1 MGDASGAWSGDRG
14 KKTRCG
20 KLRKIAGGPLSILP
34 GRGPRGG
41 RLQEPDDRAGTCTP
55 EAPWANHR
63 KRTPGAPRQTARP
76 SIDGAIGPTRRCL
89 RTRSRS
95 SIWCAGLSSSGSAST
110 GPWVE
115 RLDFSTLERVPT
127 EHIAPDLSSRIN
139 DTVWRVRLRDA
150 KTSEAGG
157 WLHVL
162 VMVEFQSELDWFMAL
177 RIRTYADLLYAS
189 LWKDRRPRRTDR
201 LPALLPVVL
210 YTGAQ
215 RWSAASSV
223 EALVAP
229 QIVPGARPVAAPVF
243 SGASYIVVDTGTYA
257 GRDLPA
263 GNVVSLMIG
272 AQLRPD
278 ASTALD
284 IVAAA
289 RRLGEELGRT
299 FLTWLRVAMS
309 GTGVDLEFLEDPMA
323 LERLEHTG
331 ELGGLLEERF
341 RAANAA
347 QIEVAR
353 AEGREAARAEEQEA
367 ARAQIEA
374 ARAEGQEIARAEGQ
388 EIARAE
394 ERGRL
399 CRLAARKFGAAT
411 AERLAIVLKGVDDG
425 DRLAVVGERI
435 IDCADGA
442 ALLASLES
450 QA

>member
-1 MGDASGAWSGDRG
+1 MGESQETDPGSAAPD
-14 KKTRCG
+14 
-20 KLRKIAGGPLSILP
+20 GPP
-34 GRGPRGG
+34 VQRR
-41 RLQEPDDRAGTCTP
+41 RDRADKALFAHALPVEHLVRGFVV
-55 EAPWANHR
+55 ERLGVDRA
-63 KRTPGAPRQTARP
+63 
-76 SIDGAIGPTRRCL
+76 
-89 RTRSRS
+89 
-95 SIWCAGLSSSGSAST
+95 
-110 GPWVE
+110 WVE

-139 DTVWRVRLRDA
+139 DTVWRVRFRDGDA
-150 KTSEAGG
+150 SEVRG

-189 LWKDRRPRRTDR
+189 LWKDRRPRRADR

-210 YTGAQ
+210 YTGAA
-215 RWSAASSV
+215 RWTAASSV

-229 QIVPGARPVAAPVF
+229 EGAPVARTGAPAVF
-243 SGASYIVVDTGTYA
+243 SGASYVVVDVGAYA

-272 AQLRPD
+272 AHLRPD
-278 ASTALD
+278 AATALD

-289 RRLGEELGRT
+289 RRLGEEFGRT

-353 AEGREAARAEEQEA
+353 AEGREAARAEAQ
-367 ARAQIEA
+367 AQIEA
-374 ARAEGQEIARAEGQ
+374 ARAEGREAARAEGR
-388 EIARAE
+388 EAARAE
-394 ERGRL
+394 ERGLL
-399 CRLAARKFGAAT
+399 CRQAARKFGAAT
-411 AERLAIVLKGVDDG
+411 AERLAVVLEGVDDG

-442 ALLASLES
+442 ALLASLEP

>member
-1 MGDASGAWSGDRG
+1 MGESQETDAGSAAPD
-14 KKTRCG
+14 
-20 KLRKIAGGPLSILP
+20 GPP
-34 GRGPRGG
+34 VHRR
-41 RLQEPDDRAGTCTP
+41 RDRADKALFAHALPVEHLVRGFVV
-55 EAPWANHR
+55 ERLGVDRA
-63 KRTPGAPRQTARP
+63 
-76 SIDGAIGPTRRCL
+76 
-89 RTRSRS
+89 
-95 SIWCAGLSSSGSAST
+95 
-110 GPWVE
+110 WVE

-353 AEGREAARAEEQEA
+353 AEGREAARAEAQ
-367 ARAQIEA
+367 AQIEA
-374 ARAEGQEIARAEGQ
+374 ARAEGREAARAEGR
-388 EIARAE
+388 EAARAE
-394 ERGRL
+394 ERGLL
-399 CRLAARKFGAAT
+399 CRQAARKFGAAT
-411 AERLAIVLKGVDDG
+411 AERLAVVLEGVDDG

-442 ALLASLES
+442 ALLASLEP

>member
-1 MGDASGAWSGDRG
+1 MGEPQETDPGSGPPVHRRRDRADKALFAHALPVEHLVRGFVADLLGGDR
-14 KKTRCG
+14 
-20 KLRKIAGGPLSILP
+20 A
-34 GRGPRGG
+34 
-41 RLQEPDDRAGTCTP
+41 
-55 EAPWANHR
+55 
-63 KRTPGAPRQTARP
+63 
-76 SIDGAIGPTRRCL
+76 
-89 RTRSRS
+89 
-95 SIWCAGLSSSGSAST
+95 
-110 GPWVE
+110 WVD
-115 RLDFSTLERVPT
+115 RLDFSTLERLPT

-139 DTVWRVRLRDA
+139 DTVWRMRFRDA
-150 KTSEAGG
+150 DASEAGG

-189 LWKDRRPRRTDR
+189 LWKDRRARRTDR

-210 YTGAQ
+210 YTGAA
-215 RWSAASSV
+215 RWTAALSV

-229 QIVPGARPVAAPVF
+229 PAGPGALPAVAPVF
-243 SGASYIVVDTGTYA
+243 SGTSYVVVDTGAYV
-257 GRDLPA
+257 GRDLPD

-278 ASTALD
+278 AATTLD

-289 RRLGEELGRT
+289 RRLGEELGKT

-309 GTGVDLEFLEDPMA
+309 GTGVDLKFLEDPMA
-323 LERLEHTG
+323 IERLEQTG
-331 ELGGLLEERF
+331 ELGSLLEERF

-353 AEGREAARAEEQEA
+353 AEG
-367 ARAQIEA
+367 
-374 ARAEGQEIARAEGQ
+374 QEIARAKGQ

-394 ERGRL
+394 ERGLL

-411 AERLAIVLKGVDDG
+411 AERLAVVLEGIDDG

-442 ALLASLES
+442 ALLAGLEP